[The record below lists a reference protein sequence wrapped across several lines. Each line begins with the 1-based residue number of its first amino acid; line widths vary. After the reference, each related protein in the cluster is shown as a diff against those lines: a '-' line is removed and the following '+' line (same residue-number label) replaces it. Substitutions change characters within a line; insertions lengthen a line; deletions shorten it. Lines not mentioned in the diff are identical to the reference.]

1 LTAPLEEVLA
11 GPASPLAL
19 SRLLAGRDNAE
30 RERAGARY
38 RSAEGIPFSRHGF
51 APLDTSHTPRDALDT
66 LEPDALDRVSRA
78 REAAIAGL
86 R

>member
-1 LTAPLEEVLA
+1 LTAPFEEVLA
-11 GPASPLAL
+11 GRASPPAP

-38 RSAEGIPFSRHGF
+38 LSAEGIPLSRRGF
-51 APLDTSHTPRDALDT
+51 APPDSYHTPREALDPR
-66 LEPDALDRVSRA
+66 EPDALDPVSRA